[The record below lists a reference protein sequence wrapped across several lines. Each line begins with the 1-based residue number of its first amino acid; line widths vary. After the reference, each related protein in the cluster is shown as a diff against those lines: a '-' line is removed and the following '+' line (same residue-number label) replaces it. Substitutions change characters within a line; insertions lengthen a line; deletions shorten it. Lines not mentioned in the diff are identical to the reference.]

1 MNETNKA
8 TEFKISAT
16 GHFVPSVKIE
26 CSKDSAD
33 FAKSF
38 YHDDIA
44 IYESAFII
52 LLNNARKVI
61 GWAKIAQ
68 GGVASTLVDIRII
81 AKYAIDTLA
90 TGVVFVHNHPSGNLR
105 TSIPDDR
112 LTERLKEG
120 LKTLD
125 IHLVDSIILA
135 PGGGYLSYADE
146 GRL

>member
-16 GHFVPSVKIE
+16 GNFVPSVKIM
-26 CSKDSAD
+26 CSKDAAD
-33 FAKSF
+33 FAKNF

-52 LLNNARKVI
+52 MLNQARMVI

-90 TGVVFVHNHPSGNLR
+90 TGVVFVHNHPSGNLM
-105 TSIPDDR
+105 TSISDDR
-112 LTERLKEG
+112 LTERLKAG

-125 IHLVDSIILA
+125 VHLIDSIILA
-135 PGGGYLSYADE
+135 PGGGYLSYTDE
-146 GRL
+146 GKL

>member
-1 MNETNKA
+1 MNETSKA

-16 GHFVPSVKIE
+16 SNYVPSVKIMS
-26 CSKDSAD
+26 SKDSAD
-33 FAKSF
+33 FARQF

-68 GGVASTLVDIRII
+68 GGVSMTIVDVRIV
-81 AKYAIDTLA
+81 AKFAIDALA

-112 LTERLKEG
+112 LTERLKAG

-125 IHLVDSIILA
+125 ITLIDSIILA
-135 PGGGYLSYADE
+135 PGDGYLSYADE
-146 GRL
+146 GML